1 MKKITKGWLSTLRPR
16 ADRYD
21 VYDGNLLAIV
31 RPSGRVTFYVYT
43 TAGGSR
49 KKYKLGSFPDNKLDE
64 YQLNNV
70 ATEYRRIWSNLH
82 LPTGMRP
89 LDLERQSHRA
99 FVEAGKRWEAEQ
111 AHTLEH
117 VFKEYMRLH
126 GDKKKSGHQDVM
138 VMNSKF
144 SHLFDH
150 PIKTLDRNAIV
161 KALHSIDG
169 DVAANMARSIIRGVI
184 NWSVDNGFSNDRDIV
199 KRLPK
204 RAEFERVRTLN
215 DNEMRKLWPS
225 LPAIHKFLLAT
236 GQRRMDAVN
245 MNWVDIDN
253 RTRVWKQPDSKT
265 GNEHSIML
273 PEWTMGLMPEQGDS
287 PAVFNSQRG
296 RRYSLQRVSK
306 LFLEIVRDVG
316 IDNVTVHDLRRT
328 ALTNMGSLGD
338 ISVAERVANHAPP
351 GQQRRYFVG
360 TMVEEKG
367 MLLKLWSDRLEGLVN

>member
-367 MLLKLWSDRLEGLVN
+367 MLLKLWSDRLEALTA

>member
-1 MKKITKGWLSTLRPR
+1 LKKITKGWLSTLRPR

-273 PEWTMGLMPEQGDS
+273 PEWTMGLMGGVTAFRES
-287 PAVFNSQRG
+287 PNCS
-296 RRYSLQRVSK
+296 
-306 LFLEIVRDVG
+306 
-316 IDNVTVHDLRRT
+316 
-328 ALTNMGSLGD
+328 
-338 ISVAERVANHAPP
+338 
-351 GQQRRYFVG
+351 
-360 TMVEEKG
+360 
-367 MLLKLWSDRLEGLVN
+367 